1 MRDPKLSETTKHAT
15 QRSGISQARRSTL
28 LAPGK
33 CGAVTAGSRS
43 QILSQTLDDDIAS
56 LPAWKHAAEPQKK
69 ERARRADKT
78 AKVGG

>member
-1 MRDPKLSETTKHAT
+1 MHRNAKHAP

-33 CGAVTAGSRS
+33 FGAVTAGSRS
-43 QILSQTLDDDIAS
+43 LILSQTLDDDIAS
-56 LPAWKHAAEPQKK
+56 LPAWKPGAVPQKK
-69 ERARRADKT
+69 VRARRAGKT